1 MSRIL
6 LAAGAAV
13 ILAVSLVSVSAS
25 DRVAVY
31 GRVDRVSFEPN
42 ADTPDTVQ
50 VYGVFSIGIQGN
62 PNDYQP
68 ARAGYLY
75 YKVSREAQTTRRE
88 WADLKQVAGTNQIVA
103 FGLRW
108 DGVPKLHA
116 AAEQPANPDPYTL
129 NTGVVK
135 VKGRTDYAPVR
146 AIVEFTP

>member
-13 ILAVSLVSVSAS
+13 VVAASLVSLSAS

-31 GRVDRVSFEPN
+31 GRIDRVQFEPN
-42 ADTPDTVQ
+42 AEAPDTVQ
-50 VYGVFSIGIQGN
+50 VFGVFSVGIREN
-62 PNDYQP
+62 PNDYEP

-75 YKVSREAQTTRRE
+75 YKASRDVQTTRRE
-88 WADLKQVAGTNQIVA
+88 WADLKQVAGTNQVVA

-108 DGVPKLHA
+108 DGVPTLHA
-116 AAEQPANPDPYTL
+116 ATDKPANPDPYTL

-146 AIVEFTP
+146 AIVEFKP